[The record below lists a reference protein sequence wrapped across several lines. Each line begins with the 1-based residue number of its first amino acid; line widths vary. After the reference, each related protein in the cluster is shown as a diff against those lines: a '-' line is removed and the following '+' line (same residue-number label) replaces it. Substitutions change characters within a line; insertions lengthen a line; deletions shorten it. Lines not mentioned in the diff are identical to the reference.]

1 MFHSLF
7 GHKWDAAIILFQIL
21 TVRGIFV
28 VLTSLYSNYLLA
40 LGYGRR
46 LFALEVAKDLLI
58 LAAILSTVW
67 FGSVPLLVW
76 GQLAASVVTYVVSL
90 LILRRAAGFSVRAM
104 VRDLLPSMAIAGVS
118 CLVVAVALYAAGLS
132 GWLSSLSANMAGLIQ
147 LGGGLLL
154 GIGSYLLLCR
164 LARLPELREAVRML

>member
-1 MFHSLF
+1 M
-7 GHKWDAAIILFQIL
+7 
-21 TVRGIFV
+21 

-132 GWLSSLSANMAGLIQ
+132 GVVVFPVGKHGWTDSIGRRSS
-147 LGGGLLL
+147 
-154 GIGSYLLLCR
+154 
-164 LARLPELREAVRML
+164 VRHRVIPSSVPPCTSP

>member
-1 MFHSLF
+1 MLF
-7 GHKWDAAIILFQIL
+7 
-21 TVRGIFV
+21 RSGIFV

-147 LGGGLLL
+147 LGGGLLF

>member
-1 MFHSLF
+1 M
-7 GHKWDAAIILFQIL
+7 
-21 TVRGIFV
+21 

-67 FGSVPLLVW
+67 FGRVPLLVW

-90 LILRRAAGFSVRAM
+90 LILRRAAGFSVRA
-104 VRDLLPSMAIAGVS
+104 MAIAGVS

-164 LARLPELREAVRML
+164 LVRLPELREAVRML